1 MVYSGFW
8 ETVGITII
16 SKQVIMENFSPPKW
30 MDKIKDETP
39 SRLQV
44 LKSNRLKDHLLLEE
58 ELLKDLHILIK
69 DKPTDMDIDMEIVDL
84 IRGGTPYTV
93 ATFKEQLN
101 QITAIVEFRGA
112 FITMPIHSFV
122 DDSMLIP
129 GAQALISKGLSI
141 VGCLDMKAEEAAI
154 QDKTLMANAP
164 DDSFDD
170 IGGLEQ
176 QIQELKESV
185 EWPFTKIEE
194 FEKMGIDPPRGVLLF
209 GKPGCGKTLMARAV
223 AHAANASFFRLSAS
237 SLIQKYLGE
246 GPEMVRTIF
255 KLAAKRAPSIIFID
269 EIDAIGQKRT
279 ESTSSGESEVQR
291 TMIELLARLV
301 GL

>member
-1 MVYSGFW
+1 
-8 ETVGITII
+8 
-16 SKQVIMENFSPPKW
+16 MENFSPPKC
-30 MDKIKDETP
+30 MAKIKNEP
-39 SRLQV
+39 QNKLQV

-58 ELLKDLHILIK
+58 ELLKDLHKLIK
-69 DKPTDMDIDMEIVDL
+69 DKPTDMDIDLEIIDE
-84 IRGGTPYTV
+84 IRGGPPFTV
-93 ATFKEQLN
+93 GTFKEQLN
-101 QITAIVEFRGA
+101 RLTAIVEFKGA
-112 FITMPIHSFV
+112 FITMPIHTFV
-122 DDSMLIP
+122 NMEMLKP
-129 GAQALISKGLSI
+129 GARVLISKGLAI

-154 QDKTLMANAP
+154 QNQTLMANAP
-164 DDSFDD
+164 EDSFED

-185 EWPFTKIEE
+185 EWPFTRMEE
-194 FEKMGIDPPRGVLLF
+194 FEKMGIDPPKGVLLF

-279 ESTSSGESEVQR
+279 QSSSSGESEVQR

-301 GL
+301 SFKISPNS

>member
-1 MVYSGFW
+1 
-8 ETVGITII
+8 
-16 SKQVIMENFSPPKW
+16 MENFSPPKW

-69 DKPTDMDIDMEIVDL
+69 DKPTDMDIDMEFVDL

-129 GAQALISKGLSI
+129 GAQALISQGLSI

-301 GL
+301 SL